1 MDACHA
7 YEYHGAR
14 VAPVAQL
21 DRVLPSEGRGRG
33 FESRLVHHSQ
43 NEKASGRKVWGF
55 FVGAIPYPRHWGHE
69 TCRRLPTITWAAGCR
84 VAALCTTL
92 AGRRSRSTPREPVPI
107 PDGRCLRVS
116 DAVLLSGEDG
126 GHCRVVQMIQGSFDQ
141 QVHTVGHTVDGQGYG
156 AARAV
161 HLGGERADRQQVLR
175 GVGEQAVRSGTRS
188 ARP

>member
-1 MDACHA
+1 VGSNPAWCTIVKTRKPQA
-7 YEYHGAR
+7 ARSGAFLWAQFRILVIGGTRPVGAR
-14 VAPVAQL
+14 Q
-21 DRVLPSEGRGRG
+21 
-33 FESRLVHHSQ
+33 
-43 NEKASGRKVWGF
+43 
-55 FVGAIPYPRHWGHE
+55 
-69 TCRRLPTITWAAGCR
+69 RLPGPPDAGWLRC
-84 VAALCTTL
+84 CTTL

-161 HLGGERADRQQVLR
+161 HLVGEVGGERADRQQVLR